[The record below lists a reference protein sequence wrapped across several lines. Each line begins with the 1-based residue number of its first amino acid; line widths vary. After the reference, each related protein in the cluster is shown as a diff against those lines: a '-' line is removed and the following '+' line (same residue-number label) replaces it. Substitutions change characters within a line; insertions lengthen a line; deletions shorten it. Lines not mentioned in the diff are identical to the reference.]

1 MIYTTQPYSS
11 TVGERS
17 GQEYR
22 EEMQITGEQLT
33 ATVERLIHEGNVRRI
48 LIKHDGQTVME
59 IPLTIGVVGALLA
72 PTLAA
77 VGALGAALTN
87 CTVEIIRFIPAE
99 QTMGQPTAPGASAP
113 LLSGI
118 GGQTYSITRAGMQLF
133 EQGRINAVMSSS
145 LIDLVSAPMEP
156 GEYRLEINATMA
168 GVEIFLPRYVQFTL
182 DGSAFAGGR
191 NVHDGL
197 YEGPHI
203 WETMRRKLRYVVDLP
218 ELPPDFAI
226 AAPNPDRP
234 VRIHFV
240 THLTMA
246 GIEIYRL

>member
-1 MIYTTQPYSS
+1 MTQTQTPPSA
-11 TVGERS
+11 GP

-22 EEMQITGEQLT
+22 EEWHVTGEQLAT
-33 ATVERLIHEGNVRRI
+33 TVERLIHEGNVRRI
-48 LIKHDGQTVME
+48 LIKHEGHTVLE
-59 IPLTIGVVGALLA
+59 IPLTVGVAGALLA
-72 PTLAA
+72 PVLAA
-77 VGALGAALTN
+77 VGAISAALTN
-87 CTVEIIRFIPAE
+87 CTVEVIRVVPPE
-99 QTMGQPTAPGASAP
+99 QVMEQPPAPGPSAP

-118 GGQTYSITRAGMQLF
+118 GGQTYSIAHSGMQLF

-145 LIDLVSAPMEP
+145 VIDLVSAPMEP

-182 DGSAFAGGR
+182 DGSTFAAGR

-197 YEGPHI
+197 YEGPVV
-203 WETMRRKLRYVVDLP
+203 WETTRRKLRYVVDLP
-218 ELPPDFAI
+218 EVAPDFAI
-226 AAPNPDRP
+226 APPNPERP

-246 GIEIYRL
+246 GVEIYRL